1 MTLCVSAPKQV
12 YVCARACVK
21 DAKNACVSVS
31 LCVLCVCVCM
41 CVYDRAK
48 VGARTCVCVR
58 VCVCVCT
65 SVRLH
70 ACTFV
75 CVYVCVCVCVTN
87 TPRIF
92 PPLII

>member
-31 LCVLCVCVCM
+31 LCVLRLCV

-48 VGARTCVCVR
+48 VGARTCVCLR
-58 VCVCVCT
+58 VYVCAQAYDCT
-65 SVRLH
+65 HVPL
-70 ACTFV
+70 C
-75 CVYVCVCVCVTN
+75 VCVCVCVCVCMCVCVCV
-87 TPRIF
+87 F
-92 PPLII
+92 V